1 MKIDSAAVI
10 VRPRDLP
17 PGECF
22 YYKGQLHMV
31 VNPGAYEAEL
41 KEPTRIWPC
50 LAINLVTNRLVGL
63 CGEREE
69 ISATAKI
76 VIEA

>member
-1 MKIDSAAVI
+1 MRIDNDAMI
-10 VRPRDLP
+10 VRPKDLP

-41 KEPTRIWPC
+41 KEPSRYWPC

-63 CGEREE
+63 YGEREE
-69 ISATAKI
+69 IAATAKI

>member
-10 VRPRDLP
+10 VRPKDLP

-31 VNPGAYEAEL
+31 VNPGAYREEL
-41 KEPTRIWPC
+41 KEPC
-50 LAINLVTNRLVGL
+50 LAINLVTNQLVGL
-63 CGEREE
+63 YGEREE

>member
-31 VNPGAYEAEL
+31 INPGAYEEDL
-41 KEPTRIWPC
+41 KEQARYWPC
-50 LAINLVTNRLVGL
+50 LAVNLITNRLVGL

-69 ISATAKI
+69 IAATAKI